1 MKIYTKKGDL
11 GKTSIIGEK
20 NIDKH
25 HVRIEAYGTVDELN
39 SYLGL
44 LRSFDHV
51 KMNTHQDELIDI
63 QNNLFIIGASLAS
76 KSQPRLD
83 MTITNKS
90 IEKIEIYIDNIDK
103 DLPPLTSFI
112 LPGGDRWSSY
122 AQIAR
127 SVCRRA
133 ERRITQLNLT
143 INVEPNIITFMNR
156 LSDYLFVLSR
166 KISNINNT
174 KEIKWLC

>member
-76 KSQPRLD
+76 KSQPRLN

-133 ERRITQLNLT
+133 ERNLVALGEKE
-143 INVEPNIITFMNR
+143 INPLHLKYLNR
-156 LSDYLFVLSR
+156 LSDYLFVLARS
-166 KISNINNT
+166 ILADNNVSAIEWE
-174 KEIKWLC
+174 KD

>member
-51 KMNTHQDELIDI
+51 KMSTHLDELIYI
-63 QNNLFIIGASLAS
+63 QNNLFII
-76 KSQPRLD
+76 
-83 MTITNKS
+83 
-90 IEKIEIYIDNIDK
+90 
-103 DLPPLTSFI
+103 
-112 LPGGDRWSSY
+112 
-122 AQIAR
+122 
-127 SVCRRA
+127 
-133 ERRITQLNLT
+133 
-143 INVEPNIITFMNR
+143 EPQ
-156 LSDYLFVLSR
+156 R
-166 KISNINNT
+166 KKAYDI
-174 KEIKWLC
+174 